1 MRKEQKQ
8 DVLDFINSLHEANEE
23 IRTALNQKNLIL
35 VQNMICECQE
45 FAISLGENIEKMEGK
60 GHVTISCIE
69 DYCETLFHMFE
80 DVRTNNINEN
90 KIYKTLRKQLIRIEN
105 SVNNDIRIKK
115 EVVFFP
121 YKAAM
126 WDSLESV
133 YLAAKE
139 DPDCDA
145 YCVPI
150 PYYELNSD
158 HSFGKIHYEGR
169 EYPKNIEI
177 IDWESYRFEERK
189 PDEIYI
195 HNPYDACNLLTSVHP
210 RFYASNLK
218 KYTNMLVYIPYFILG
233 EVEPDDQEAVEGMR
247 HFVQTPGVIFAD
259 KVIVQSEKMKQIYV
273 NEYLKF
279 AMENGFGG
287 EHLDREYQE
296 QRILGLGSPKVD
308 KVWNTKK
315 EALEIP
321 KEWLKVIQKS
331 DGSWKKIIFYNT
343 GITAL
348 LGGAEKWVEKIENV
362 LKIFKENQNE
372 VTLLWRPHPLIE
384 NTMQSMR
391 PWVLKRYLEI
401 RNQYLRERWGIFDNT
416 SDVERA
422 VVLSDAYYGDG
433 SSVVQLFQ
441 QMGKPVMLQNAWFIR
456 KMND

>member
-348 LGGAEKWVEKIENV
+348 LGGAEKWVEKIEN
-362 LKIFKENQNE
+362 
-372 VTLLWRPHPLIE
+372 
-384 NTMQSMR
+384 
-391 PWVLKRYLEI
+391 
-401 RNQYLRERWGIFDNT
+401 G
-416 SDVERA
+416 
-422 VVLSDAYYGDG
+422 
-433 SSVVQLFQ
+433 
-441 QMGKPVMLQNAWFIR
+441 
-456 KMND
+456 